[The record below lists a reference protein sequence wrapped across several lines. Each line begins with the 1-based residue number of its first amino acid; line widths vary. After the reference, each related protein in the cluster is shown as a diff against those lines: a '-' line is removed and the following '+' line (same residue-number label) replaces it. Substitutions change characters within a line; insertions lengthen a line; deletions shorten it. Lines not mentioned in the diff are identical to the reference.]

1 MKRAAILWLAFAA
14 AGGAELVRDGRTRHT
29 IVISA
34 TAPPA
39 ERRAAEE
46 LRRFVREMSG
56 AELTVR
62 DDSKAVRGPMV
73 LIGRSRAL
81 ERVAPD
87 LRLEAMGAEE
97 FVIEARGR
105 HLVIAGGGE
114 RGTMYGVYEFLER
127 LGCRWFTADVT
138 RVPRLKT
145 ISIDGL
151 RVRQAPAFE
160 YREPFFREAFQ
171 RDWAA
176 RNRVNGNHADLDA
189 STGGKVGY
197 YPFVHS
203 FYQLVPPEKYFAAHP
218 EYFSLVDGKRRAEGG
233 QLCLT
238 HEAVLRIATET
249 VERWIAEH
257 PEAKIFS
264 VSQNDWEGWCECDRC
279 RRVEEEEGGVHSGPV
294 LRFVN
299 ALAER
304 IGKKHPDKLIDTLAY
319 WYTEA
324 PPLRARPAPNVRVR
338 LCPIGICTAH
348 SFAQCPRSAYFYR
361 NLQAWAKITDQLYI
375 WHYNTNFTHY
385 LLPFPDLDELGADIP
400 LYRKTGVKGL
410 FLQGAYAE
418 GGGGEMAWLKSWVL
432 AKLLWDPSR
441 DLWKLADE
449 FLEGVYGRAA
459 PWMRKYLA
467 LLHAEVRPAPAGRG
481 QHLWIFNVPDYS
493 DGLLREGF
501 RLFDEAEKA
510 AETEGIRKRVRKDR
524 LSLEY
529 LALLRASQY
538 EVRGARY
545 APADLAGLQRQAR
558 EFLEQAKQHGI
569 RSLHEG
575 RPLEFDE
582 RRYAELREYAVES
595 LENRVWAAAAAPE
608 LNGRVVRF
616 FHKITGREMLRRA
629 SLSDLRHPD
638 TGGIFATVHPHRRAP
653 AWRAQWR
660 AERAGEGQ
668 LLLSAV
674 LENGLQ
680 ARHRIGLS
688 ERGLT
693 METILHNPTGE
704 DLAAAIQH
712 RAEAA
717 PGDMDA
723 EVIEYTSAGG
733 NPEKRRLIEPEQEP
747 AGRLVLDFSAPAE
760 TGWLLERA
768 QFFASSDG
776 AARTG
781 AQWTAKT
788 PAGVTLIHWTE
799 EVVLKPGGALRLRS
813 FYSRK

>member
-14 AGGAELVRDGRTRHT
+14 AGGAELVRDGKTRHT

-62 DDSKAVRGPMV
+62 DDSQAVRGPMV

-81 ERVAPD
+81 ERVTPD
-87 LRLEAMGAEE
+87 LRVEAMGAEE

-138 RVPRLKT
+138 KIPRLKT

-238 HEAVLRIATET
+238 HEEVLRIATET
-249 VERWIAEH
+249 VERWIAGH

-264 VSQNDWEGWCECDRC
+264 VSQNDWEGWCECGRC
-279 RRVEEEEGGVHSGPV
+279 RRVEEEEGGAHSGPV

-324 PPLRARPAPNVRVR
+324 PPLRVRPAPNVRVR

-418 GGGGEMAWLKSWVL
+418 GGGGEMAWLKSLVL
-432 AKLLWDPSR
+432 EKLLSDTSR
-441 DLWKLADE
+441 DVWRLADE

-459 PWMRKYLA
+459 PWMRRYLA

-501 RLFDEAEKA
+501 RLFDEAEEA
-510 AETEGIRKRVRKDR
+510 AETEEVKQRVRKDL

-558 EFLEQAKQHGI
+558 ELLDRAKQHGI

-608 LNGRVVRF
+608 LNGRVVRL

-638 TGGIFATVHPHRRAP
+638 TGGILATVHPHRRAP

-660 AERAGEGQ
+660 AERTGEGQ

-680 ARHRIGLS
+680 ARHRIGLT

-693 METILHNPTGE
+693 VETTILNPTAE
-704 DLAAAIQH
+704 EIAAAVQH

-717 PGDMDA
+717 EEDIDA
-723 EVIEYTSAGG
+723 EALEYSGADGKT
-733 NPEKRRLIEPEQEP
+733 EKRPLIEPEQEP
-747 AGRLVLDFSAPAE
+747 AGRLVLDFPAPAQ
-760 TGWLLERA
+760 TGWLLARA
-768 QFFASSDG
+768 RFFASSDG
-776 AARTG
+776 AARAG

>member
-14 AGGAELVRDGRTRHT
+14 AGGAELVRDGKTRHT

-56 AELTVR
+56 AELAIQ
-62 DDSKAVRGPMV
+62 DDSRAVRGPLV
-73 LIGRSRAL
+73 LVGRSRAL
-81 ERVAPD
+81 RRVAPD
-87 LRLEAMGAEE
+87 LRVEALGAEE
-97 FVIEARGR
+97 FVIEERGG

-114 RGTMYGVYEFLER
+114 RGTMYGAYEFLER

-138 RVPRLKT
+138 KVPQLKT
-145 ISIDGL
+145 IPIGGL
-151 RVRQAPAFE
+151 KVRQGPAFE

-189 STGGKVGY
+189 STGGKIGY

-203 FYQLVPPEKYFAAHP
+203 FYQLVPPERYFADHP

-238 HEAVLRIATET
+238 HEEVLRIATET
-249 VERWIAEH
+249 VERWIAGH

-264 VSQNDWEGWCECDRC
+264 VSQNDWEGWCECERC
-279 RRVEEEEGGVHSGPV
+279 RRVEEEEGGAHSGPV

-304 IGKKHPDKLIDTLAY
+304 IGRKHPDKLIDTLAY

-441 DLWKLADE
+441 DVWRLADE

-459 PWMRKYLA
+459 PWMRKHLA

-558 EFLEQAKQHGI
+558 ELLDRAKQHGI

-595 LENRVWAAAAAPE
+595 LENRVWAAAAVPE
-608 LNGRVVRF
+608 LSGRVVRF
-616 FHKITGREMLRRA
+616 FHKMTGREVLRRA

-660 AERAGEGQ
+660 AERTGEGQ

-680 ARHRIGLS
+680 ARQRIGLS

-693 METILHNPTGE
+693 LETTILNPTAE
-704 DLAAAIQH
+704 AVAAAIQH

-717 PGDMDA
+717 ADEIDA
-723 EVIEYTSAGG
+723 EALEYSDAAGKRG
-733 NPEKRRLIEPEQEP
+733 KRRLIEPEQEP
-747 AGRLVLDFSAPAE
+747 AGRLVLDFPVPAE
-760 TGWLLERA
+760 TAWLLERTR
-768 QFFASSDG
+768 FFAASEA
-776 AARTG
+776 AARAG

-788 PAGVTLIHWTE
+788 PAGVTLIHWTDE
-799 EVVLKPGGALRLRS
+799 AVLPPGGALRLRS